1 MIKIFS
7 KKQKIFAKDK
17 KKTQNAKE
25 TQPTPANNKNHRTE
39 ESKYS
44 QPKLFSLPNTTLSN
58 CQTSILLRDLK
69 FIPTP
74 QNKGIQLTCDLK
86 TFAHELRLTENFDDH
101 NVTPID

>member
-7 KKQKIFAKDK
+7 KKQKNFAKDK

-25 TQPTPANNKNHRTE
+25 AQPTPANNKNQRTE

-44 QPKLFSLPNTTLSN
+44 QPKLFNLPNTTLSN

-74 QNKGIQLTCDLK
+74 QNKSIQLTCDLK